1 MGYYSDDP
9 VRDAERYAEAMDRR
23 LECLPVCSICD
34 DAVQDDY
41 CYQIQG
47 EVVCP
52 RCMRIHYRVR
62 TRNLVERSF
71 ML

>member
-23 LECLPVCSICD
+23 REDLPVCSDCGDAIQDEYCHQVHGKVICD
-34 DAVQDDY
+34 
-41 CYQIQG
+41 
-47 EVVCP
+47 
-52 RCMRIHYRVR
+52 RCQRTNYRVR
-62 TRNLVERSF
+62 TRSLVERSF